1 MNLYELCVKIGA
13 DVTDVNKGIDETEKK
28 TSGLGEKIKNGLAA
42 VGKAAVVGVTAAATA
57 IGTIGTKAIQAYA
70 DYEQLV
76 GGVETLFGA
85 GGQSVE
91 EYAAS
96 VGKSVDEVKRA
107 YNDLITA
114 QEGVMEDAANAYK
127 TAGMS
132 ANEYMETVTS
142 FAAAL
147 SANLGGDTMAAAEYA
162 RVAVTDMADNANKMG
177 SSMESIQNAYQ
188 GFAKQNYSMLD
199 NLKLG
204 YGGTAAEMY
213 RLLSNAKEID
223 ETFDAVFS
231 LDEKGHLEA
240 NYSDIVQAIHI
251 VQTEM
256 GITGTTAK
264 EAASTIQGSFGMVK
278 AAWQNLV
285 TGLADPDQNLGTLVG
300 NFTDSIVV
308 AGNNL
313 IPRIQELLPRIVEAI
328 TTLMVTVS
336 TQLPGILGSVLP
348 SLIEG
353 ASNLVTGL
361 MSALPEILTVLGDIA
376 PTAIGILVPA
386 IVELL
391 PEIIQ
396 TGIDVVISLVQGI
409 TETLPELIPAAT
421 EAIIKI
427 AETLTDPG
435 NLGNLVDAAL
445 EIILALADGII
456 DAVPR
461 LLEVAPKIITNLIT
475 ALIEN
480 FPKIIESGV
489 KLVMSLVDGL
499 IKSIPQLT
507 AAVPKLIIGIV
518 QGILDNLPQ
527 IIMSG
532 PKIIMALIEGLISAI
547 PDLVLAVPTLIKSIV
562 DTFLNYDWGSIGRN
576 IVSGIKN
583 GVLNTWNGLKSG
595 VGTAVN
601 GLVGG
606 VESILG
612 IASPSKVFARIG
624 GYMAEGL
631 GQGFDREMTGVRK
644 DIEDQ
649 MTFGTTSFSVS
660 GAAKSSVGVVNGLLA
675 NNQPGGLTQVNL
687 VVDGQTLARVL
698 FDPLRG
704 EILQRGVSLA

>member
-1 MNLYELCVKIGA
+1 MNLFELCVKIGA

-28 TSGLGEKIKNGLAA
+28 TYGLGEKIKNGLAA

-336 TQLPGILGSVLP
+336 TQLPGILGSTLP

-461 LLEVAPKIITNLIT
+461 LLEVAPKLITNLIT
-475 ALIEN
+475 ALTEN

-547 PDLVLAVPTLIKSIV
+547 PDLVQAVPTLIKSIV
-562 DTFLNYDWGSIGRN
+562 DTFLNYDWGSIGSN

-583 GVLNTWNGLKSG
+583 GILNTWNGLKTG
-595 VGTAVN
+595 VGKAVN
-601 GLVGG
+601 GLVSG
-606 VESILG
+606 VESILE
-612 IASPSKVFARIG
+612 ISSPSKVFARIG

-631 GQGFDREMTGVRK
+631 GQGFDREMTGVQK

-649 MTFGTTSFSVS
+649 MNFGTTSFSVS

-675 NNQPGGLTQVNL
+675 NNQPSGLTQVNL